1 MCEKL
6 RKKLTNHDMSGEMFV
21 FGEKLR
27 YVGKNFCIFGKN
39 YVGTKFLYIRK
50 IYDMYGKIFVY

>member
-1 MCEKL
+1 
-6 RKKLTNHDMSGEMFV
+6 MSGEMFV